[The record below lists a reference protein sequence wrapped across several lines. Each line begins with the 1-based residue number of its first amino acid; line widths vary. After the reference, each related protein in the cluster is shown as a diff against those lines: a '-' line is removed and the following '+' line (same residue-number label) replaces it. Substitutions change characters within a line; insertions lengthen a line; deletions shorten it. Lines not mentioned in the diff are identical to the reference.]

1 MEDFKILAFLCM
13 KWGYGAADMAGTIRA
28 QYPTTI
34 RPIRVNCTAR
44 VTPSLIMRSIGSGAD
59 GVLIVGWYPGECD
72 YEIGNKVALKNVEYV
87 QEILE
92 VIGFNPERVFMEYCS
107 SAEGDKF
114 QKTAIITSEKINKLG
129 KSPLNKL
136 KTE

>member
-1 MEDFKILAFLCM
+1 M
-13 KWGYGAADMAGTIRA
+13 
-28 QYPTTI
+28 
-34 RPIRVNCTAR
+34 
-44 VTPSLIMRSIGSGAD
+44 
-59 GVLIVGWYPGECD
+59 
-72 YEIGNKVALKNVEYV
+72 EYV

-114 QKTAIITSEKINKLG
+114 QKTAIITSERINKLG

>member
-1 MEDFKILAFLCM
+1 M

-44 VTPSLIMRSIGSGAD
+44 VTPSLIMRSIGNGAD
-59 GVLIVGWYPGECD
+59 GVLVVGWYPGECD

-87 QEILE
+87 QEILK

-114 QKTAIITSEKINKLG
+114 QKTAIIISEKINKLG
-129 KSPLNKL
+129 KSPLNKI

>member
-114 QKTAIITSEKINKLG
+114 QKTAIITSERINKLG